1 MFKLDGNA
9 DNFDRIKSAAST
21 KSSNSVTPETNGC
34 GQKYSVNTKRNKV
47 AATKFMLQ
55 DILGKKIVPITTA
68 VLLVLY
74 FITVIVQC

>member
-1 MFKLDGNA
+1 MG
-9 DNFDRIKSAAST
+9 
-21 KSSNSVTPETNGC
+21 
-34 GQKYSVNTKRNKV
+34 GQKYSVNNKRKKV